1 MNKKFIV
8 IFLTIAVIAV
18 GAWFYDWVL
27 GDTLE
32 ASEPIQAVPLE
43 IETHTPEPVSS
54 TGPTETAELV
64 PDATPSEVTASEA
77 EVEIE
82 ANPAETVVTRYAIDQ
97 AESQARFTIFEEL
110 NGVPTDVIGVTDQ
123 VAGEAAVNL
132 LDLSQTRL
140 GVIQVNARAL
150 ATDQDRRN
158 QAIRNRI
165 LLTDQYEYI
174 TFTPTEINGLS
185 GSAAPGQTFTF
196 RILGDLT
203 IRDITRPVEF
213 EASVAVASSERL
225 NGFAE
230 AVIAK
235 SDFNLIVPNVP
246 FVANVGENVT
256 LEIDF
261 VLTPAQP

>member
-1 MNKKFIV
+1 MNKRILA
-8 IFLTIAVIAV
+8 IFLAIAVIA
-18 GAWFYDWVL
+18 GGIWFYDWVL
-27 GDTLE
+27 GNTLE
-32 ASEPIQAVPLE
+32 ASEPIQAIPLDIETPLPDPTDVVGPLE
-43 IETHTPEPVSS
+43 TGLPGPEVSSPEPEQS
-54 TGPTETAELV
+54 ETASQTEIV
-64 PDATPSEVTASEA
+64 PAQ
-77 EVEIE
+77 VEI
-82 ANPAETVVTRYAIDQ
+82 RYAIVQ

-110 NGVPTDVIGVTDQ
+110 NGIPTDVIGVTDQ

-132 LDLSQTRL
+132 SDLSQTRL

-185 GSAAPGQTFTF
+185 SSAAPGQTFNF